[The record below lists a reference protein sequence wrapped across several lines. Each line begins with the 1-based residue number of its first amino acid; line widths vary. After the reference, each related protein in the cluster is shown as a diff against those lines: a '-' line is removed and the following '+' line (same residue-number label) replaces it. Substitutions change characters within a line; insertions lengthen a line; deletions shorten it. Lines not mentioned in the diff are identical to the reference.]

1 MKLAQIGRRLCFAAL
16 LALALS
22 SAIALAEADEPARS
36 HAVRPDA
43 ATARLGGSHFELVID
58 QAYCD
63 GRKLYY
69 SYQLTQ
75 AERMIE
81 PLDGKRIDYLPW
93 DQTYPGERA
102 DQVIF
107 SNLGEAADKEIAQW
121 MNSHESAYIEVD
133 YTYLGDGAKLPD
145 GTSLMP
151 VDSLLTR
158 EDDRTM
164 MAFYEVELPE
174 GFYPG
179 ETLDFVLNVLTT
191 TTAYYQDETG
201 VYQSARYQPDK
212 LVRVPVNVPVTGKLT
227 VLHGTGASDGY
238 PAYAEL
244 FVSDI
249 DISGTVRIIAP
260 EDYEAEGY
268 DLEADGVRFK
278 SFEPTWTRYDGEGHV
293 MQVRYDLPEKLE
305 QMRLVPQDPAYADE
319 AIELH
324 LQEEK

>member
-1 MKLAQIGRRLCFAAL
+1 MKLIETGKSFLLAAL
-16 LALALS
+16 LVLSCTFALGE
-22 SAIALAEADEPARS
+22 AEDPGRS
-36 HAVRPDA
+36 RAVRTDA
-43 ATARLGGSHFELVID
+43 VMGRLCGNSYELIID

-75 AERMIE
+75 AERKIMPIE
-81 PLDGKRIDYLPW
+81 EQSISCLPW
-93 DQTYPGERA
+93 DQVYPGERA
-102 DQVIF
+102 EQVIH
-107 SNLGEAADKEIAQW
+107 SHLGEEADREIVKW
-121 MNSHESAYIEVD
+121 MNEHECAYIEVD
-133 YTYLGDGAKLPD
+133 YTYVGDGADLPD

-164 MAFYEVELPE
+164 MAFYEVELPD

-179 ETLDFVLNVLTT
+179 ETLDFVLNVMTT
-191 TTAYYQDETG
+191 TTAYYLDETG

-227 VLHGTGASDGY
+227 ILRGMGTADGY

-249 DISGTVRIIAP
+249 DISGTVRIDAP

-268 DLEADGVRFK
+268 DLDAGGVRLK

-305 QMRLVPQDPAYADE
+305 QMRLVPQDPAYEYE
-319 AIELH
+319 AIL
-324 LQEEK
+324 LD